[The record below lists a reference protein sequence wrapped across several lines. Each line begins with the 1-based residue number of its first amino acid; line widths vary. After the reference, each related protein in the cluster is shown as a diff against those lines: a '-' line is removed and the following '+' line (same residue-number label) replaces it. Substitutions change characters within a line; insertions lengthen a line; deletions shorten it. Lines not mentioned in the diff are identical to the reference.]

1 MDYSGNTSGHREQAG
16 HRRDEPLAAPPRSF
30 DGDCTDSCSG
40 GGNDGATRRL
50 GKVPTL
56 RRAASVTVPPGHGLA
71 RPRRLDFSDLD
82 LPECLLIKPIRLW
95 LHGVENWSLVS
106 MQYKAQ
112 FGPEAA
118 PTARALTALRGI
130 IEILNA
136 GGRRC
141 MSFHKAWSRLTT
153 GDERSLVALLAA
165 AQAGDRDRAEA
176 MALRL
181 VTEDWQAPLLADIE
195 TLADSFAARGHRL
208 VNLPARGQGRADR
221 MGVRPV
227 PAMPRSQSPASR
239 P

>member
-1 MDYSGNTSGHREQAG
+1 M
-16 HRRDEPLAAPPRSF
+16 
-30 DGDCTDSCSG
+30 
-40 GGNDGATRRL
+40 
-50 GKVPTL
+50 
-56 RRAASVTVPPGHGLA
+56 RRAASVAVPPGHGLA
-71 RPRRLDFSDLD
+71 RPRRMDFSDLD

-118 PTARALTALRGI
+118 PTTRALTALRGV

-165 AQAGDRDRAEA
+165 AQAGDRDRAAA

-181 VTEDWQAPLLADIE
+181 VTEAWQAPLLAEIE
-195 TLADSFAARGHRL
+195 TLAEAFAARGHRL
-208 VNLPARGQGRADR
+208 VNLPPRGAGRADR
-221 MGVRPV
+221 MGVRLA
-227 PAMPRSQSPASR
+227 PAAPRSLAPASR